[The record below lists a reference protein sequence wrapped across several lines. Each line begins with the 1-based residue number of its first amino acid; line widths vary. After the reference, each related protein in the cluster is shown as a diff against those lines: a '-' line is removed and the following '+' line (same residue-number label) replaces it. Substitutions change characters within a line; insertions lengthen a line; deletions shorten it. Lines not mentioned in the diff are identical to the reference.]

1 MVRSG
6 AAFALDLRRALPLV
20 RAELGPLGL
29 LGTQKNVL
37 KIDMPRQ

>member
-20 RAELGPLGL
+20 RVRAELGPL
-29 LGTQKNVL
+29 
-37 KIDMPRQ
+37 R